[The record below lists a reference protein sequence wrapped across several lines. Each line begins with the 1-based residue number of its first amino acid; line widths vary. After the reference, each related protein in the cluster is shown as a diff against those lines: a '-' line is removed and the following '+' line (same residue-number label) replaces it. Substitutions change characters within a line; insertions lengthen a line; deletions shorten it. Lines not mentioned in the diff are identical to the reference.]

1 MFISDDFPMTME
13 REFGLPPHYPPMAVG
28 FGMAPLLDD
37 EETAKKGF
45 EVYRDVLF
53 VKIATPGDRTSLYF
67 QPAQDSHKKRFPH
80 AWGEYTKRETR
91 AGQEG
96 LPVEQ
101 WAQISRS
108 TALNLKVVH
117 IHTVEALAEM
127 GDDHIG
133 NVSSGRELRE
143 RARLFLKQRADAS
156 VITKVASEKQQ
167 LKDQIEALQNQ
178 INGLKM
184 AGAVS
189 TSVPAPLTSPHTA
202 DEAHTNAIQAEVVKA
217 ARRPRARASA

>member
-37 EETAKKGF
+37 QKTAEMGY
-45 EVYRDVLF
+45 EVYKDVLF

-67 QPAQDSHKKRFPH
+67 QPAQDTHKKRFPG
-80 AWGEYTKRETR
+80 AWGEYQKRETR

-108 TALNLKVVH
+108 TALNLKVLHV
-117 IHTVEALAEM
+117 HTVEALASM
-127 GDDHIG
+127 GDDHIA
-133 NVSSGRELRE
+133 NLPSGRELRE
-143 RARLFLKQRADAS
+143 RARLFVKQRTDTA
-156 VITKVASEKQQ
+156 VITKAASEKQQ
-167 LKDQIEALQNQ
+167 LRDQIEALQAQ
-178 INGLKM
+178 INGLKL
-184 AGAVS
+184 AGAVA
-189 TSVPAPLTSPHTA
+189 VAPAGPDRHAQDEHHTA
-202 DEAHTNAIQAEVVKA
+202 AVQADVVKA